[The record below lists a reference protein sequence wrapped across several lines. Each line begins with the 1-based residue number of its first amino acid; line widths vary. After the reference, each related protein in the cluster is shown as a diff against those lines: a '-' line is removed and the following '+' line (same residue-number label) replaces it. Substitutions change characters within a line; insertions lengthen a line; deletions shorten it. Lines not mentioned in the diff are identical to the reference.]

1 MAVVSFAPLD
11 TVTVGLDFGA
21 GAHRVGRLAARDRR
35 LYFEYDRDFLA
46 QGREISPLRLP
57 LRPGLQTFDPALF
70 EGLPGVF
77 NDSLPD
83 GWGRLLLDRAL
94 RSRGVLPEEIGPI
107 DRLAHVGAHGM
118 GALVYE
124 PDIGPESA
132 TVEIDLD
139 WLAAQAAEVFEGQ
152 ADQVLDE
159 LIALNGSSAGARP
172 KAMVGYHPGTGAM
185 IHGASVLPEG
195 FEPWLVKFPN
205 GQDGEDGG
213 AIEYV
218 YARMAALA
226 GVPMTETR
234 LVRTPAGGAYFATR
248 RFDRVGG
255 SRLHA
260 HTASGLLHADH
271 RVPALDYE
279 TLLELTTVVTRDV
292 RQTENMFRLAVF
304 NVLAH
309 NRDDHA
315 KNFTFLMEADGGWR
329 LSPAYD
335 LTFSSG
341 PGGEQTTTVM
351 GEGRAPGIEHLRRL
365 GATAMLPRTAVEAII
380 DQTREALT
388 HWPEIAR
395 ANGIRPATVR
405 LIGARLEGGR

>member
-1 MAVVSFAPLD
+1 MSFEPLN
-11 TVTVGLDFGA
+11 TVAVGLDFGD
-21 GAHRVGRLAARDRR
+21 GAERVGRLAVRDRR
-35 LYFEYDRDFLA
+35 VYFEYDRDFLSR
-46 QGREISPLRLP
+46 GREISPLRLP
-57 LRPGLQTFDPALF
+57 LRPGLQTFDPVLF
-70 EGLPGVF
+70 DGLPGVF

-94 RSRGVLPEEIGPI
+94 RARGVLPEQLGPI
-107 DRLAHVGAHGM
+107 DRLARVGTHGM

-124 PDIGPESA
+124 PDIGPEVTSGG
-132 TVEIDLD
+132 IDLD
-139 WLAAQAAEVFEGQ
+139 RLASQAAAVFEGQ
-152 ADQVLDE
+152 ADAVLDE

-172 KAMVGYHPGTGAM
+172 KAMVGYDRETGAL
-185 IHGASVLPEG
+185 IHGVETLPDG

-205 GQDGEDGG
+205 SQDGKDAG
-213 AIEYV
+213 AIEYA
-218 YARMAALA
+218 YARMAVAA

-234 LVRTPAGGAYFATR
+234 LFRTGASAAYFATR
-248 RFDRVGG
+248 RFDRDGG

-260 HTASGLLHADH
+260 HTASGLLHSDH

-279 TLLELTTVVTRDV
+279 ALMELTTVVTRDV
-292 RQTENMFRLAVF
+292 RETETMFRLAVF

-315 KNFTFLMEADGGWR
+315 KNFTFLMDADGGWR

-351 GEGRAPGIEHLRRL
+351 GEGRAPGTEHLRRL
-365 GATAMLPRTAVEAII
+365 GETAKLPGATVEAII
-380 DQTREALT
+380 ERTRDALAG
-388 HWPEIAR
+388 WRDLAR
-395 ANGIRPATVR
+395 ANGVSASSIK
-405 LIGARLEGGR
+405 LIGARIDGVR